1 MAGKVNLDAMIPR
14 ADFAATDEA
23 YEMDLFTTFKISE
36 LDRKSPIRS
45 LLRKPDFQRETNHW
59 TPAQVV
65 TFLASFLDNE
75 LIPAV
80 ILWKSPRHLFVI
92 DGGHRLSALRAWMED
107 DYGDGNVSMAF
118 YNNEISEE
126 QKRVARRTR
135 SLVNTKIGKF
145 STLAAVVN
153 GDLDGTPEQKARS
166 SRLFTR
172 ALALQ
177 WVQGNAAVAESSFFK
192 INSQG
197 TPLDDVEEMLLRH
210 RRKPVAIGA
219 RAIVRAGVGHKYW
232 SAFTPEAQGRV
243 EAEANKLYELLF
255 NPEVPSPI
263 KTLDLPLGG
272 TVSPVDSLSLL
283 IEFLMLSEQTTEGPK
298 AISDYADDLTGEAT
312 VAILRAG
319 AHVMRRITGND
330 AASLGLHP
338 AVYFYNERGKHSRF
352 LFLGIV
358 DLIARR
364 LLENN
369 KGFFVK
375 FTTAREK
382 LESFLISNKSLI
394 GILLQNTGKKV
405 RVSRIREM
413 LEFLIT
419 EFAADRPVTPEL
431 MMEAIGARGRVFDI
445 TSAAT
450 SEKFSDD
457 TKSEIFLAEALK
469 GASRCPQ
476 CSGLLYT
483 LKSASY
489 DHVVRVR
496 EGGMGDAHNGQIM
509 HPYCNSSI
517 KN

>member
-1 MAGKVNLDAMIPR
+1 MASKVNLDAMIPR

-107 DYGDGNVSMAF
+107 DYGDGNISTAF
-118 YNNEISEE
+118 YNGEISEE
-126 QKRVARRTR
+126 QKRSARRTR
-135 SLVNTKIGKF
+135 AAVNLKIGKF
-145 STLAAVVN
+145 STLTAIVN
-153 GDLDGTPEQKARS
+153 GELEGSAEQKTRA

-210 RRKPVAIGA
+210 RRKPVAVGA

-232 SAFTPEAQGRV
+232 SAYTIESQERV
-243 EAEANKLYELLF
+243 ESEANKLYELLF

-263 KTLDLPLGG
+263 RTLDLPLGG

-283 IEFLMLSEQTTEGPK
+283 IEFLILSDQPADGPK
-298 AISDYADDLTGEAT
+298 TIADYDDDTTGEQT
-312 VAILRAG
+312 VAILRSG
-319 AHVMRRITGND
+319 ATVMRRITGNEST
-330 AASLGLHP
+330 SLGLHP

-358 DLIARR
+358 DLIARNLR
-364 LLENN
+364 NNN
-369 KGFFVK
+369 KQFFVK
-375 FTTAREK
+375 FTSARSQIERFIV
-382 LESFLISNKSLI
+382 ENKSLI
-394 GILLQNTGKKV
+394 GILLQNTGKKL
-405 RVSRIREM
+405 RVSRMREM
-413 LEFLIT
+413 FEFLV
-419 EFAADRPVTPEL
+419 EQFSSGNLVTPEA
-431 MMEAIGARGRVFDI
+431 MMHSLGARGRVFDI
-445 TSAAT
+445 TSAAS
-450 SEKFSDD
+450 SEKFSDE
-457 TKSEIFLAEALK
+457 TKSAIFLADALK
-469 GASRCPQ
+469 NASKCPQ
-476 CSGLLYT
+476 CDGLLYA

-489 DHVVRVR
+489 DHIVRVR
-496 EGGMGDAHNGQIM
+496 EGGMGDKENGQIM

>member
-1 MAGKVNLDAMIPR
+1 MASKVNLDAMIPR
-14 ADFAATDEA
+14 ADFAATEEA

-36 LDRKSPIRS
+36 LDKQSPIRS

-107 DYGDGNVSMAF
+107 DYGDGNVSTAF

-135 SLVNTKIGKF
+135 TLVNTKIGKF
-145 STLAAVVN
+145 STLSAVVN
-153 GDLDGTPEQKARS
+153 GELEGSPEQKARS

-197 TPLDDVEEMLLRH
+197 TPLDPVEEMLLRH

-232 SAFTPEAQGRV
+232 SAFTAESQGRV

-283 IEFLMLSEQTTEGPK
+283 IEFLMLSEQSVEGPK
-298 AISDYADDLTGEAT
+298 AISEYEDDPTGEDT
-312 VAILRAG
+312 ISILRAG
-319 AHVMRRITGND
+319 AHVMRRITGNEP
-330 AASLGLHP
+330 ASLGLHP

-358 DLIARR
+358 DLIAKK
-364 LLENN
+364 LLDND
-369 KGFFVK
+369 KSFFVK
-375 FTTAREK
+375 FTHARES
-382 LESFLISNKSLI
+382 LEKFLVDNKSLI
-394 GILLQNTGKKV
+394 GILLQNTGKNV

-413 LEFLIT
+413 FEFLIT
-419 EFAADRPVTPEL
+419 EFSAGRTVTPEK

-445 TSAAT
+445 TSAAS

-457 TKSEIFLAEALK
+457 TKSEIFLAEALR

-476 CSGLLYT
+476 CKGLLYT

-496 EGGMGDAHNGQIM
+496 EGGMGEASNGQIM

>member
-1 MAGKVNLDAMIPR
+1 MATKVNLDAMIPR

-23 YEMDLFTTFKISE
+23 YEMDLFTNFPITS
-36 LDRKSPIRS
+36 LDGKSPIRS

-59 TPAQVV
+59 NPNQLLM
-65 TFLASFLDNE
+65 FLASFLDNE

-107 DYGDGNVSMAF
+107 DYGDGNISLAF
-118 YNNEISEE
+118 YNGEISAE
-126 QKRVARRTR
+126 QKRIAKRTR
-135 SLVNTKIGKF
+135 SLVEAKIGKY
-145 STLAAVVN
+145 STLSAIVN
-153 GDLDGTPEQKARS
+153 GHLEGTPEQKVRA

-210 RRKPVAIGA
+210 RRKPVAVGA

-232 SAFTPEAQGRV
+232 SSFPSDNQQKV
-243 EAEANKLYELLF
+243 EQAANQLYDLLF
-255 NPEVPSPI
+255 NPEVPEPI

-272 TVSPVDSLSLL
+272 IVSPVDSLSLL
-283 IEFLMLSEQTTEGPK
+283 IEFLM
-298 AISDYADDLTGEAT
+298 ISDQKLGVVSSIDQYVDDPDGLRT
-312 VAILRAG
+312 VDILKRASSI
-319 AHVMRRITGND
+319 MRRITGNE

-352 LFLGIV
+352 LFLGMV
-358 DLIARR
+358 DLIARKV
-364 LLENN
+364 NN
-369 KGFFVK
+369 NDSTFFKK
-375 FTTAREK
+375 FTSARSGV
-382 LESFLISNKSLI
+382 ESFLINNKSLI
-394 GILLQNTGKKV
+394 GIILQNTNRKV
-405 RVSRIREM
+405 RVSKMRDM
-413 LEFLIT
+413 FEFLIS
-419 EFAADRPVTPEL
+419 EISGGLAVTPESVMSAL
-431 MMEAIGARGRVFDI
+431 GARGRVFDLTI
-445 TSAAT
+445 GTT

-457 TKSEIFLAEALK
+457 TKSEIFLSGALRT
-469 GASRCPQ
+469 ASRCPE
-476 CSGLLYT
+476 CAGLLYP

-489 DHVVRVR
+489 DHVLRVR
-496 EGGMGDAHNGQIM
+496 EGGVGEAENGQIM
-509 HPYCNSSI
+509 HPYCNSAM

>member
-1 MAGKVNLDAMIPR
+1 MAAKVNLDAMIPR

-23 YEMDLFTTFKISE
+23 YEMDLFQNFKISE
-36 LDRKSPIRS
+36 LDKQSAIRS

-65 TFLASFLDNE
+65 TFLSSFLDNE
-75 LIPAV
+75 LIPAI

-107 DYGDGNVSMAF
+107 DYGDGNVSLAF
-118 YNNEISEE
+118 YNGEISDE
-126 QKRVARRTR
+126 QKRTARRTR
-135 SLVNTKIGKF
+135 ALVNSKVGKF
-145 STLAAVVN
+145 STLTAIVN
-153 GDLDGTPEQKARS
+153 SELEGTPEQKVRA

-172 ALALQ
+172 ALSLQ

-197 TPLDDVEEMLLRH
+197 TPLDDVEELLLRH
-210 RRKPVAIGA
+210 RRKPVAVGA

-232 SAFTPEAQGRV
+232 SAYPSDTQDRV
-243 EAEANKLYELLF
+243 EEEANRLYELLF

-283 IEFLMLSEQTTEGPK
+283 IDFLI
-298 AISDYADDLTGEAT
+298 ISDQTPSGMRSIQDYDDDLTGEET
-312 VAILRAG
+312 IRILAAG
-319 AHVMRRITGND
+319 TRIMKRITGNE
-330 AASLGLHP
+330 AGSLGLHP

-352 LFLGIV
+352 LFLGV
-358 DLIARR
+358 ADLVARR
-364 LLENN
+364 LVNN
-369 KGFFVK
+369 DKQYFKK
-375 FTTAREK
+375 FTTARSG
-382 LESFLISNKSLI
+382 LENFLIENKSLI
-394 GILLQNTGKKV
+394 GVLLQNTGKKV

-413 LEFLIT
+413 LEFLV
-419 EFAADRPVTPEL
+419 DRISEGKSATPEE
-431 MMEAIGARGRVFDI
+431 MMLALGARGRVFDI

-450 SEKFSDD
+450 NEKFSDES
-457 TKSEIFLAEALK
+457 KSAIFLANALRS
-469 GASRCPQ
+469 ASRCPECQ
-476 CSGLLYT
+476 GLLYP

-489 DHVVRVR
+489 DHIVRVR
-496 EGGMGDAHNGQIM
+496 DGGTGDVGNGQIM
-509 HPYCNSSI
+509 HPYCNSGV